1 PGRGDLSAGR
11 LPRDGTPAS
20 GTGRGAPLAGR
31 AGPGHDGE
39 RSGGTGGNPVRV
51 PRPARETTARGCG
64 MSSLLHTATPA
75 SILRDARPAST
86 RFAQAPSGLAV
97 SVVSITGLEV
107 WLLRRRTPL
116 RYQQRFFGL
125 QQVVTLLDVTEPIAH
140 RAARID
146 HGCRSQGQR
155 IGLADALIA
164 ATAMEGRL

>member
-1 PGRGDLSAGR
+1 
-11 LPRDGTPAS
+11 
-20 GTGRGAPLAGR
+20 
-31 AGPGHDGE
+31 
-39 RSGGTGGNPVRV
+39 
-51 PRPARETTARGCG
+51 
-64 MSSLLHTATPA
+64 
-75 SILRDARPAST
+75 
-86 RFAQAPSGLAV
+86 
-97 SVVSITGLEV
+97 VSITGLEV

-164 ATAMEGRL
+164 ATAKAGRLTRATHCTQRFTGVPGLALTDWAVA